1 MIKEDIQR
9 DIYTWLMSDLVNLQ
23 RKFAKEN
30 KLDCAES
37 KIEFDAIFDL
47 IQRYKEQF
55 KIEDLSL

>member
-1 MIKEDIQR
+1 MIEENVQR

-37 KIEFDAIFDL
+37 KIKFDAIFDL
-47 IQRYKEQF
+47 IQRYKDHF
-55 KIEDLSL
+55 NIEELSL

>member
-9 DIYTWLMSDLVNLQ
+9 DIYMWLMSDLVNLQ

-30 KLDCAES
+30 KLDWAES

-47 IQRYKEQF
+47 IQRYKDHF
-55 KIEDLSL
+55 NIEELSL